1 MRARTCLKCKEFV
14 VLHPSNPKS
23 KENVNKFE
31 KKHRG
36 HNLVT
41 LQLDEIDREKYTK
54 FGKSKE
60 KGES

>member
-1 MRARTCLKCKEFV
+1 MRARTCLKCHEYL

-23 KENVNKFE
+23 KENANRFE

-41 LQLDEIDREKYTK
+41 LQLDEIDKGKYTS
-54 FGKSKE
+54 F
-60 KGES
+60 GESDKKP